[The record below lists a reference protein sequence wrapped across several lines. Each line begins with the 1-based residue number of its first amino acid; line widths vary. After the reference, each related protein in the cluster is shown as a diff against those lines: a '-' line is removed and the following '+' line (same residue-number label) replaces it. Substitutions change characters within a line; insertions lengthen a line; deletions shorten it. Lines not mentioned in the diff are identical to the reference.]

1 MNLQEVANFFQ
12 VSKKTNKKISRRL
25 ADGMP
30 LLYQNK
36 TFYIKKLITQR

>member
-1 MNLQEVANFFQ
+1 MSLQEVANFFQ
-12 VSKKTNKKISRRL
+12 VSKKTISRRL

-36 TFYIKKLITQR
+36 TFYFKTNKQN